1 VAQALNILVVDDEKP
16 IREVMKEFLERS
28 HSYRVLTAQDGFEA
42 LQIISK
48 EKIDCCLTDL
58 SMPGVDGLEL
68 TERIQSLDNTIPVVV
83 MTGYPSLESAIRT
96 LKNGVVDFLI
106 KPVKMEQL
114 SMVIER
120 TMRERALFVENVLLK
135 EEVKSKERIL
145 DLNRELEEK
154 IRELET
160 VNLILRRLD
169 HPASSRA
176 LFETLVKLCGE
187 VTACDEAHFVVL
199 DQERR
204 QPSVISS
211 FYEGAREGNGE
222 KHPVRQDLLDR
233 MTAEGIPVLMKGE
246 NEKGN
251 LIAAPL
257 KIRSSLF
264 GALVLKSK
272 NGKGPLT
279 GRDLYYLNFVLDK
292 ASSSIENFALYD
304 NLYQSLFSILYA
316 FVETLEAR
324 DAYTKQH
331 SARVTRYAVTMAK
344 ALGCSDEE
352 IEILQVAANL
362 HDIGKIGIPDHILLK
377 PGRLTEEEYEV
388 IKKHPLIGSHIIGHF
403 DMWSKEQRVIKA
415 HHERWDG
422 KGYPEGLNRE
432 EIPYLARIIAVA
444 DVYDALTSDRSY
456 RSKMSM
462 EKALAILKDNS
473 GSQFDPEILD
483 LFLDLVH
490 RGNLDSTG
498 VPLETG
504 ARGEAQAEYVPA
516 P

>member
-1 VAQALNILVVDDEKP
+1 MAQRLNILVVDDEKP
-16 IREVMKEFLERS
+16 IREVMKEFLERR

-42 LQIISK
+42 LQIFSK
-48 EKIDCCLTDL
+48 EKVDCCVTDI
-58 SMPGVDGLEL
+58 SMPGVDGLQL
-68 TERIQSLDNTIPVVV
+68 TERIQALDNTIPVVV
-83 MTGYPSLESAIRT
+83 MTGYPSLESAIQT

-106 KPVKMEQL
+106 KPVKMDQL
-114 SMVIER
+114 SVVIDR
-120 TMRERALFVENVLLK
+120 AMRERALFVENILLK
-135 EEVKSKERIL
+135 EEVKGKQRIL

-187 VTACDEAHFVVL
+187 VTSCDEAHFVVL
-199 DQERR
+199 GQEGNE
-204 QPSVISS
+204 PSVISS
-211 FYEGAREGNGE
+211 FYEGGFKGEGE
-222 KHPVRQDLLDR
+222 THPVRQELLDR
-233 MTAEGIPVLMKGE
+233 LAMEGIPVLVKGD
-246 NEKGN
+246 NGKGN

-264 GALVLKSK
+264 GALVLKAN
-272 NGKGPLT
+272 NGKGPLKE
-279 GRDLYYLNFVLDK
+279 RDLYYLNFVLDK

-304 NLYQSLFSILYA
+304 NLQQSLFSILYA

-331 SARVTRYAVTMAK
+331 SARVTQYSVAMAK
-344 ALGCSDEE
+344 ALGRPEE
-352 IEILQVAANL
+352 DMEILQVSANL

-377 PGRLTEEEYEV
+377 PGRLTDDEYEV
-388 IKKHPLIGSHIIGHF
+388 IKKHPCIGSHIIGHF
-403 DMWSKEQRVIKA
+403 DIWSKEQRVIRA

-422 KGYPEGLNRE
+422 RGYPDGLRGE

-456 RSKMSM
+456 RSKMSA
-462 EKALAILKDNS
+462 EKAAEILKENS
-473 GSQFDPEILD
+473 GAQFDPEILGLFTD
-483 LFLDLVH
+483 LLRRGSLDLTEGP
-490 RGNLDSTG
+490 RETG
-498 VPLETG
+498 VPQ
-504 ARGEAQAEYVPA
+504 EAPVQSVWVS
-516 P
+516 

>member
-1 VAQALNILVVDDEKP
+1 VAQALNILVVDDEQP
-16 IREVMKEFLERS
+16 IREVMKEFLERR
-28 HSYRVLTAQDGFEA
+28 HSYRVLTAEDGFEA
-42 LQIISK
+42 LQILSK
-48 EKIDCCLTDL
+48 EKIDCCLTDI
-58 SMPGVDGLEL
+58 SMPGLDGLEL
-68 TERIQSLDNTIPVVV
+68 TGRIQSLDNTIPVVV

-106 KPVKMEQL
+106 KPVRLDQL

-120 TMRERALFVENVLLK
+120 TMRERSLFVENVLLK
-135 EEVKSKERIL
+135 EEVKGKQRIL

-176 LFETLVKLCGE
+176 LFETLVNLCGE
-187 VTACDEAHFVVL
+187 ITSCNEAHFVIL
-199 DQERR
+199 DQEKKE
-204 QPSVISS
+204 PSVISS
-211 FYEGAREGNGE
+211 FYEGVREGTREND
-222 KHPVRQDLLDR
+222 PVRQDLLDR
-233 MTAEGIPVLMKGE
+233 MATEGLPVLVKGE
-246 NEKGN
+246 DGKGI

-264 GALVLKSK
+264 GALVLRAT
-272 NGKGPLT
+272 NGKGPLKEK
-279 GRDLYYLNFVLDK
+279 DLYYLDFLLDK

-331 SARVTRYAVTMAK
+331 SARVTRYAVAMAK
-344 ALGCSDEE
+344 VLDRTEEE

-362 HDIGKIGIPDHILLK
+362 HDIGKIGVPDHILLK
-377 PGRLTEEEYEV
+377 PGKLTAEEYEV

-403 DMWSKEQRVIKA
+403 DMWSKEQCVVRA

-422 KGYPEGLNRE
+422 RGYPDGLKKE
-432 EIPYLARIIAVA
+432 QIPYLARIISIA

-456 RSKMSM
+456 RSKMSQD
-462 EKALAILKDNS
+462 KALAILS
-473 GSQFDPEILD
+473 ESAGSQFDPEISKVFID
-483 LFLDLVH
+483 LLHQRTMDLNH
-490 RGNLDSTG
+490 G
-498 VPLETG
+498 PPETG
-504 ARGEAQAEYVPA
+504 FGPDAPGEAVSA

>member
-1 VAQALNILVVDDEKP
+1 MAETLNILVVDDEKP
-16 IREVMKEFLERS
+16 IREVMKEFLERGQ
-28 HSYRVLTAQDGFEA
+28 SYRVLTAQDGFEA
-42 LQIISK
+42 LQIIAK
-48 EKIDCCLTDL
+48 EKIDCCLTDI

-68 TERIQSLDNTIPVVV
+68 TERIQAMDNTIPVVV
-83 MTGYPSLESAIRT
+83 MTGYPSLDSAIRT

-135 EEVKSKERIL
+135 EEVKGKQRLL

-187 VTACDEAHFVVL
+187 VTSCDEAHFVVL
-199 DQERR
+199 DQEGKD
-204 QPSVISS
+204 PSVISS
-211 FYEGAREGNGE
+211 FYEGAVRGAPEIQ
-222 KHPVRQDLLDR
+222 PVRRELLDR
-233 MTAEGIPVLMKGE
+233 LAMEGIPVLVKGE
-246 NEKGN
+246 NGKGN

-264 GALVLKSK
+264 GALVLKAN
-272 NGKGPLT
+272 NGKGPLKE
-279 GRDLYYLNFVLDK
+279 RDLYYLNFVLEK

-331 SARVTRYAVTMAK
+331 SSRVTQYSVAMAK
-344 ALGCSDEE
+344 ALGRPDEDM
-352 IEILQVAANL
+352 EILQVSANL

-377 PGRLTEEEYEV
+377 PGRLTDDEYHV
-388 IKKHPLIGSHIIGHF
+388 IKRHPLIGSHIVGHF
-403 DMWSKEQRVIKA
+403 DMWSREQRVIRA

-422 KGYPEGLNRE
+422 RGYPDGLRGE
-432 EIPYLARIIAVA
+432 EVPYLSRIIAVA

-456 RSKMSM
+456 RSKMST
-462 EKALAILKDNS
+462 EKAAAILQENS
-473 GSQFDPEILD
+473 GSQFDPEILA
-483 LFLDLVH
+483 LFLDLLRQGTVDLSEGPH
-490 RGNLDSTG
+490 ETG
-498 VPLETG
+498 VQ
-504 ARGEAQAEYVPA
+504 REAPVHSGWVS
-516 P
+516 

>member
-1 VAQALNILVVDDEKP
+1 VEQTLTILVVDDEKP
-16 IREVMKEFLERS
+16 IREVMQEFLERR
-28 HSYRVLTAQDGFEA
+28 HHYRVLTAQDGFEA
-42 LQIISK
+42 LQILSQQ
-48 EKIDCCLTDL
+48 KIDCCLTDI

-68 TERIQSLDNTIPVVV
+68 TERIQSIDNTIPVVV

-106 KPVKMEQL
+106 KPVKLDQL
-114 SMVIER
+114 SVVIER

-135 EEVKSKERIL
+135 EEVKGTQRIL
-145 DLNRELEEK
+145 ELNRELEDK

-169 HPASSRA
+169 QPASSRD

-187 VTACDEAHFVVL
+187 VTSCDEAHFIVL
-199 DQERR
+199 DRERKE
-204 QPSVISS
+204 PSVISS
-211 FYEGAREGNGE
+211 FYGGPREGRGE
-222 KHPVRQDLLDR
+222 SHPVPQELLDR
-233 MTAEGIPVLMKGE
+233 MLTEGIPLLVKGE
-246 NEKGN
+246 DGKGN

-264 GALVLKSK
+264 GALVLKAR

-279 GRDLYYLNFVLDK
+279 GRDLYHLNFVLDK
-292 ASSSIENFALYD
+292 ASSSIENFALYE
-304 NLYQSLFSILYA
+304 NLYESLFSILYA

-331 SARVTRYAVTMAK
+331 SARVTRYAATMAK
-344 ALGCSDEE
+344 ALGRSDEE

-377 PGRLTEEEYEV
+377 PGKLTEEEYEV
-388 IKKHPLIGSHIIGHF
+388 IKRHPLIGSHIIGHF
-403 DMWSKEQRVIKA
+403 DMWSKEQRVIRA

-422 KGYPEGLNRE
+422 RGYPDGLKRE
-432 EIPYLARIIAVA
+432 QIPYLARIIAIA

-456 RSKMSM
+456 RTRMPVD
-462 EKALAILKDNS
+462 KAVAILRENS
-473 GSQFDPEILD
+473 GSQFDPEIAE
-483 LFLDLVH
+483 LFLHLLD
-490 RGNLDSTG
+490 RGDMALNEGYPGTWG
-498 VPLETG
+498 
-504 ARGEAQAEYVPA
+504 RQEAPAEQAA
-516 P
+516 AL

>member
-1 VAQALNILVVDDEKP
+1 MEQTLTILVVDDEKP
-16 IREVMKEFLERS
+16 IREVMQEFLERR
-28 HSYRVLTAQDGFEA
+28 HHYRVLTAQDGFEA
-42 LQIISK
+42 LQILSQQ
-48 EKIDCCLTDL
+48 KIDCCLTDI

-68 TERIQSLDNTIPVVV
+68 TERIQSIDNTIPVVV

-106 KPVKMEQL
+106 KPVKLDQL
-114 SMVIER
+114 SVVIER

-135 EEVKSKERIL
+135 EEVKGTQRIL
-145 DLNRELEEK
+145 ELNRELEDK

-169 HPASSRA
+169 QPASSRD

-187 VTACDEAHFVVL
+187 VTSCDEAHFIVL
-199 DQERR
+199 DRERKE
-204 QPSVISS
+204 PSVISS
-211 FYEGAREGNGE
+211 FYGGPREGRGE
-222 KHPVRQDLLDR
+222 SHPVPQELLDR
-233 MTAEGIPVLMKGE
+233 MLTEGIPLLVKGE
-246 NEKGN
+246 DGKGN

-264 GALVLKSK
+264 GALVLKAR

-279 GRDLYYLNFVLDK
+279 GRDLYHLNFVLDK
-292 ASSSIENFALYD
+292 ASSSIENFALYE
-304 NLYQSLFSILYA
+304 NLYESLFSILYA

-331 SARVTRYAVTMAK
+331 SARVTRYAATMAK
-344 ALGCSDEE
+344 ALGRSDEE

-377 PGRLTEEEYEV
+377 PGKLTEEEYEV
-388 IKKHPLIGSHIIGHF
+388 IKRHPLIGSHIIGHF
-403 DMWSKEQRVIKA
+403 DMWSKEQRVIRA

-422 KGYPEGLNRE
+422 RGYPDGLKRE
-432 EIPYLARIIAVA
+432 QIPYLARIIAIA

-456 RSKMSM
+456 RTRMPVD
-462 EKALAILKDNS
+462 KAVAILRENS
-473 GSQFDPEILD
+473 GSQFDPEIAE
-483 LFLDLVH
+483 LFLHLLD
-490 RGNLDSTG
+490 RGDMALNEGYPGTWG
-498 VPLETG
+498 
-504 ARGEAQAEYVPA
+504 RQEAPAEQAA
-516 P
+516 AL

>member
-1 VAQALNILVVDDEKP
+1 MAQALNILVVDDEQP
-16 IREVMKEFLERS
+16 IREVMKEFLERR
-28 HSYRVLTAQDGFEA
+28 HSYRVLTAEDGFEA
-42 LQIISK
+42 LQILSK
-48 EKIDCCLTDL
+48 EKIDCCLTDI
-58 SMPGVDGLEL
+58 SMPGLDGLEL
-68 TERIQSLDNTIPVVV
+68 TGRIQSLDNTIPVVV

-106 KPVKMEQL
+106 KPVRLDQL

-120 TMRERALFVENVLLK
+120 TMRERSLFVENVLLK
-135 EEVKSKERIL
+135 EEVKGKQRIL

-176 LFETLVKLCGE
+176 LFETLVNLCGE
-187 VTACDEAHFVVL
+187 ITSCNEAHFVIL
-199 DQERR
+199 DQEKKE
-204 QPSVISS
+204 PSVISS
-211 FYEGAREGNGE
+211 FYEGVREG
-222 KHPVRQDLLDR
+222 
-233 MTAEGIPVLMKGE
+233 
-246 NEKGN
+246 
-251 LIAAPL
+251 IAAPL

-264 GALVLKSK
+264 GALVLRAT
-272 NGKGPLT
+272 NGKGPLKEK
-279 GRDLYYLNFVLDK
+279 DLYYLDFLLDK

-331 SARVTRYAVTMAK
+331 SARVTRYAVAMAK
-344 ALGCSDEE
+344 VLDRTEEE

-362 HDIGKIGIPDHILLK
+362 HDIGKIGVPDHILLK
-377 PGRLTEEEYEV
+377 PGKLTAEEYEV

-403 DMWSKEQRVIKA
+403 DMWSKEQCVVRA

-422 KGYPEGLNRE
+422 RGYPDGLKKE
-432 EIPYLARIIAVA
+432 QIPYLARIISIA

-456 RSKMSM
+456 RSKMSQD
-462 EKALAILKDNS
+462 KALAILS
-473 GSQFDPEILD
+473 ESAGSQFDPEISKVFID
-483 LFLDLVH
+483 LLHQRTMDLNH
-490 RGNLDSTG
+490 G
-498 VPLETG
+498 PPETG
-504 ARGEAQAEYVPA
+504 FGPDAPGEAVSA

>member
-16 IREVMKEFLERS
+16 IREAMKEFLERR
-28 HSYRVLTAQDGFEA
+28 HSYRVLTAEDGFEA
-42 LQIISK
+42 LQILSK
-48 EKIDCCLTDL
+48 EKIDCCLTDI

-106 KPVKMEQL
+106 KPVRLDQL

-120 TMRERALFVENVLLK
+120 TMRERSLFVENVLLK
-135 EEVKSKERIL
+135 EEVKGKQRIL

-176 LFETLVKLCGE
+176 LFETLVNLCGE
-187 VTACDEAHFVVL
+187 ITSCDEAHFVIL
-199 DQERR
+199 DQEKKE
-204 QPSVISS
+204 PSVISS
-211 FYEGAREGNGE
+211 FYEGAGEGDKE
-222 KHPVRQDLLDR
+222 SHPVPQDLLDR
-233 MTAEGIPVLMKGE
+233 MATEGLPVLVKGE
-246 NEKGN
+246 DGKGN

-257 KIRSSLF
+257 KIRSSPF
-264 GALVLKSK
+264 GALVLKAR
-272 NGKGPLT
+272 NGKGPLKE
-279 GRDLYYLNFVLDK
+279 RDLYYLDFLLDK

-331 SARVTRYAVTMAK
+331 SSRVTRYAVAMAK
-344 ALGCSDEE
+344 ALDRPEEE

-362 HDIGKIGIPDHILLK
+362 HDIGKIGVPDHILLK
-377 PGRLTEEEYEV
+377 PGKLTDEEYEV

-403 DMWSKEQRVIKA
+403 DMWSKEQGVIRA

-422 KGYPEGLNRE
+422 RGYPDRLKE
-432 EIPYLARIIAVA
+432 EQIPYLARIISIA

-456 RSKMSM
+456 RSKMPQG
-462 EKALAILKDNS
+462 KAVALLRENA
-473 GSQFDPEILD
+473 GSQFDPEISEIFLHLLD
-483 LFLDLVH
+483 RGAMDLTL
-490 RGNLDSTG
+490 G
-498 VPLETG
+498 PLE
-504 ARGEAQAEYVPA
+504 RGQRHDGPREFASA

>member
-1 VAQALNILVVDDEKP
+1 MEQTLTILVVDDEKP
-16 IREVMKEFLERS
+16 IREVMQEFLERR
-28 HSYRVLTAQDGFEA
+28 HHYRVLTAQDGFEA
-42 LQIISK
+42 LQILSQQ
-48 EKIDCCLTDL
+48 KIDCCLTDI

-68 TERIQSLDNTIPVVV
+68 TERIQSIDNTIPVVV

-106 KPVKMEQL
+106 KPVKLDQL
-114 SMVIER
+114 SVVIER

-135 EEVKSKERIL
+135 EEVKGTQRIL
-145 DLNRELEEK
+145 ELNRELEDK

-169 HPASSRA
+169 QPASSRD

-187 VTACDEAHFVVL
+187 VTSCDEAHFIVL
-199 DQERR
+199 DRERKE
-204 QPSVISS
+204 PSVISS
-211 FYEGAREGNGE
+211 FYGGPREGRGE
-222 KHPVRQDLLDR
+222 SHPVPQELLDR
-233 MTAEGIPVLMKGE
+233 MVTEGIPLLVKGE
-246 NEKGN
+246 DGKGN

-264 GALVLKSK
+264 GALVLKAR

-279 GRDLYYLNFVLDK
+279 GRDLYHLNFVLDK
-292 ASSSIENFALYD
+292 ASSSIENFALYE
-304 NLYQSLFSILYA
+304 NLYESLFSILYA

-331 SARVTRYAVTMAK
+331 SARVTRYAATMAK
-344 ALGCSDEE
+344 ALGRSDEE

-377 PGRLTEEEYEV
+377 PGKLTEEEYEV
-388 IKKHPLIGSHIIGHF
+388 IKRHPLIGSHIIGHF
-403 DMWSKEQRVIKA
+403 DMWSKEQRVIRA

-422 KGYPEGLNRE
+422 RGYPDGLKRE
-432 EIPYLARIIAVA
+432 QIPYLARIIAIA

-456 RSKMSM
+456 RTRMPVD
-462 EKALAILKDNS
+462 KAVAILRENS
-473 GSQFDPEILD
+473 GSQFDPEIAE
-483 LFLDLVH
+483 LFLHLLD
-490 RGNLDSTG
+490 RGDMALNEGYPGTWG
-498 VPLETG
+498 
-504 ARGEAQAEYVPA
+504 RQEAPAEQAA
-516 P
+516 AL